1 MPKMLKTFFI
11 HYTVSPLQIV
21 MDVHDFVKGD
31 VNINL
36 VGEREMVVEGSLNT
50 NEGDMAV
57 SSSSFRRRFCI
68 PKDSNIEAIS
78 SVMSADG
85 ILTITIP
92 RKVSIDR
99 NGWRKQSP
107 VSTFI

>member
-1 MPKMLKTFFI
+1 
-11 HYTVSPLQIV
+11 

-36 VGEREMVVEGSLNT
+36 VGEREMVVEGSLET
-50 NEGDMAV
+50 HEGDMAV
-57 SSSSFRRRFCI
+57 SSTSFRRRFCL
-68 PKDSNIEAIS
+68 PHDTNIEAIS

-92 RKVSIDR
+92 RM
-99 NGWRKQSP
+99 
-107 VSTFI
+107 VSTGKDG